1 MKSVLVD
8 VVLGTIILGPLIA
21 MCALHWRQPERFSSL
36 GKCALWA
43 LGLSLWSW
51 LLFGGS
57 MFVACAWFHQ
67 YPENGAAVVFALYFG
82 WLYIWPFAILVG
94 GIYLIVRMLVALVG
108 WINRRMFILRGAK

>member
-8 VVLGTIILGPLIA
+8 VALWTILLGPLV
-21 MCALHWRQPERFSSL
+21 CLCVLHWRNPGRFSSL

-43 LGLSLWSW
+43 FALSLWSW

-57 MFVACAWFHQ
+57 MFVACALFHQ

-94 GIYLIVRMLVALVG
+94 GVYLLVRILVTLAS
-108 WINRRMFILRGAK
+108 WAYRRLLTHR